1 VAQRVREPGLELQ
14 AVEQP
19 RAYEYVAEQLRR
31 EIALRV
37 LDPAA
42 PLPTERELAGIFRV
56 SRATVQRALT
66 LLEAEGLI
74 QRRRGRNGG
83 TFVVGHVSEAAPT
96 VYLDSL
102 RRNRRT
108 IEETLAFRQEIEP
121 AAAALAAAEA
131 GNDELA
137 AIERAAELTEAAAD
151 DAEFMRHDT
160 SLHIAVARASDNRY
174 LVEAV
179 ERIRIVLND
188 VLPALPETPIWHQRS
203 HRQHAVLL
211 EALRARDSRAARS
224 AMLAHVRDT
233 DASVRAL
240 LDSLDRA

>member
-1 VAQRVREPGLELQ
+1 VAQNLREPKLQLE

-19 RAYEYVAEQLRR
+19 RAHEYVAEQLRR

-56 SRATVQRALT
+56 SRATVQQAMT

-74 QRRRGRNGG
+74 QRRRGRHGG
-83 TFVVGHVSEAAPT
+83 SFVVAHVSEAASK
-96 VYLDSL
+96 VLLDSM
-102 RRNRRT
+102 RRNRSL
-108 IEETLAFRQEIEP
+108 IEETLAFRAEIEP
-121 AAAALAAAEA
+121 AAAARAASEAAE
-131 GNDELA
+131 DELDAIAHA
-137 AIERAAELTEAAAD
+137 AGLSARATD

-160 SLHIAVARASDNRY
+160 SMHIAVARASHNRY
-174 LVEAV
+174 FVEAV

-211 EALRARDSRAARS
+211 AALRAHDPRAARR
-224 AMLAHVRDT
+224 AMATHVRDT
-233 DASVRAL
+233 DASINAL
-240 LDSLDRA
+240 LDSLGRA